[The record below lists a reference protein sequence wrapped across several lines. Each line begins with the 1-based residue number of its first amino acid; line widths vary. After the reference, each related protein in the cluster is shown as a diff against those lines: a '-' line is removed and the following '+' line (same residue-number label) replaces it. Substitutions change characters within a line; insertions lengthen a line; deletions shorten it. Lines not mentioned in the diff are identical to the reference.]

1 MPQLYFQ
8 PDYEIKGEMF
18 VRNRRET
25 AEQTGRMHEQL
36 DEVELCLFNQISSR
50 FDEILSVLRT
60 VESLECIV
68 VFNAQRLRQVREG
81 NMRLAKRASERHLR
95 IVTLL
100 RRQER
105 INKTLV
111 KLSELKEYQRFLAM
125 GDEGPK
131 LQRTNS
137 EQHQAIN
144 DLRNRRDQLLQLKA
158 ARAFE

>member
-1 MPQLYFQ
+1 
-8 PDYEIKGEMF
+8 
-18 VRNRRET
+18 
-25 AEQTGRMHEQL
+25 MHEQL

-81 NMRLAKRASERHLR
+81 NMRLAKQASERHLR

-105 INKTLV
+105 IGKTLA
-111 KLSELKEYQRFLAM
+111 KLCELK
-125 GDEGPK
+125 
-131 LQRTNS
+131 
-137 EQHQAIN
+137 
-144 DLRNRRDQLLQLKA
+144 
-158 ARAFE
+158 